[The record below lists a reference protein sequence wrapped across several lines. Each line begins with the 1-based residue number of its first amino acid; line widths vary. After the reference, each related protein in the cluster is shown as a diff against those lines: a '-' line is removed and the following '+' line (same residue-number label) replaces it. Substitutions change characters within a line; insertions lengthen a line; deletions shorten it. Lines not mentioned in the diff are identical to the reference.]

1 MSCYWDP
8 TEIKVTR
15 GPRINSSHTLR
26 ALSGQNKYPKKTLS
40 HIFLFIAA
48 RNVNNNDQYG
58 DVKKGPFRTQICV
71 KLTRMKDELQDYS
84 SLQRWQFLTKYK
96 SSQPAPI
103 YRSMF
108 SHNSV
113 EQIEIVTWQELIS
126 RDLFFRKIW
135 KGDAIWIE
143 NHSGT
148 TFWMQMRWCRGVKRI
163 FLFPTEKVLNFS
175 EKRMKVQQCLFLS
188 FIGFFIKSGVDQI
201 LVWQCRPLLTPR
213 LPKNAHHVKPP
224 SL

>member
-126 RDLFFRKIW
+126 RDLFLRKMKRKWDMKGRRDMDW
-135 KGDAIWIE
+135 KSLWH
-143 NHSGT
+143 N
-148 TFWMQMRWCRGVKRI
+148 
-163 FLFPTEKVLNFS
+163 VLNADEMVPRCKENISLSNRKGVEFQRKKNES
-175 EKRMKVQQCLFLS
+175 STMFISFLYWI
-188 FIGFFIKSGVDQI
+188 F
-201 LVWQCRPLLTPR
+201 
-213 LPKNAHHVKPP
+213 H
-224 SL
+224 